1 MRDFLWSDLS
11 DTNQLSIG
19 TLFGALIAAP
29 IADKI
34 GRRLS
39 VTLWSIVVSI
49 GFVIQI
55 SADTAWYQVMIGR
68 FIAGLGVG
76 ALSLLV
82 PMYQGTVSSYYPQIG
97 HSPLTHHS

>member
-1 MRDFLWSDLS
+1 LESPIQRESEPLTDEA
-11 DTNQLSIG
+11 QLSIG
-19 TLFGALIAAP
+19 TLIGALIAAP

-39 VTLWSIVVSI
+39 VSLWSVVVSI

-55 SADTAWYQVMIGR
+55 SADRAWYQVMIGR
-68 FIAGLGVG
+68 FVAGLGVG

-82 PMYQGTVSSYYPQIG
+82 PMYQGKRLLGEYDIR
-97 HSPLTHHS
+97 